1 MSEWYRFEPQDTL
14 FFRGAE
20 PAVMGESH
28 TATFNFPPPPQTLAG
43 ALRTTVLVQNDV
55 KISEYKKA
63 SCDASVINAIGKAGE
78 ESPFG
83 IIGPMFETHEGLW
96 LPCPYT
102 WFAEKEDLN
111 NLPDEDTAIN
121 VTVAKPLCSGDI
133 KIKTSSGKSLLWA
146 KGKELEPLG
155 GFWVALADF
164 NDEAGKKR
172 IQKEN
177 AFFVREL
184 HTGIAMDYGA
194 QRRTARK
201 HHLYSFIHARLKQD
215 VKLVF
220 GVTSQLPLSKT
231 GILTLGAEQRFGR
244 YEKTSNLKLPNGNSG
259 LFMSLSLVEGDAA
272 ANSACVA
279 TGKIRYLGGWNMD
292 KEFHKDMKEFF
303 PIGSV
308 FNSNINA
315 KLKDQCLQL

>member
-43 ALRTTVLVQNDV
+43 ALRTAVLMQNGV

-63 SCDASVINAIGKAGE
+63 SCNPAVVNAIGKAGE

-83 IIGPMFETHEGLW
+83 IIGPLFETHEGLW

-102 WFAEKEDLN
+102 WFAEKDALKNLQEDKGR
-111 NLPDEDTAIN
+111 
-121 VTVAKPLCSGDI
+121 VSVMKAKPIDYSGSI
-133 KIKTSSGKSLLWA
+133 AIKTSSGQPPLWVKAKEPESLGA
-146 KGKELEPLG
+146 
-155 GFWVALADF
+155 FWVSLADF
-164 NDEAGKKR
+164 NGKEGEKL
-172 IQKEN
+172 IKKEN
-177 AFFVREL
+177 AFFIREP

-201 HHLYSFIHARLKQD
+201 HHLYSFVHARLKEG

-220 GVTSQLPLSKT
+220 GVTVQLPLSDT

-244 YEKTSNLKLPNGNSG
+244 YEKIPNLKLPNGISG

-272 ANSACVA
+272 ANEACVA

-292 KEFHKDMKEFF
+292 KEFHKDMKGFF
-303 PIGSV
+303 PTGTV
-308 FNSNINA
+308 FNQNI
-315 KLKDQCLQL
+315 KDQCLQL